1 MFCVKEDLPPFAL
14 KVQYNPH
21 IIMVTSTRTYVLR
34 VNFITRIYYALARIL
49 RVDSWMKRLTISRIL
64 WHSLGCGFVTVA
76 ASWVSLWAFILAS
89 LPLFHSVNFGDKWR
103 ISSDT
108 QGKSWTDVHLRLKD
122 NPPSL
127 TSHSC
132 SWYHSII
139 NRHTAEGLLMAN
151 GKDGSYLLRASTSN
165 PGEFSLSVR
174 YVGCV
179 RYQVSLWTFRPSLLL
194 ELIHSSWKLSL
205 CYPR

>member
-1 MFCVKEDLPPFAL
+1 MFSVKEDLPPFAL

-21 IIMVTSTRTYVLR
+21 IIPL
-34 VNFITRIYYALARIL
+34 LARMCYESMPSLAFIMPWIL

-64 WHSLGCGFVTVA
+64 WHSLGCGFVTMA

-127 TSHSC
+127 TSHTC